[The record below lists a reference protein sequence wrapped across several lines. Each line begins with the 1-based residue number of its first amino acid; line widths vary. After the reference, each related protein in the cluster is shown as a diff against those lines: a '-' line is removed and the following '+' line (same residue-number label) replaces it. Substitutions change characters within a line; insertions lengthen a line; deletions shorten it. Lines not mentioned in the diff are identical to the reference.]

1 MRRCMMENPAAGD
14 DGVPRC
20 LAGRRDASE
29 NKQNRR
35 ALQDSA
41 KIDELLWRLGDA
53 LRMGHI
59 EGWERDFAKSL
70 LGQAKRRRSRWNPS
84 VKQLATLRRVI
95 AGLAEPDTGPLIDE
109 DGGDAA
115 A

>member
-1 MRRCMMENPAAGD
+1 MTRKQESPAVQGGAFEG
-14 DGVPRC
+14 
-20 LAGRRDASE
+20 LAGQRDTSKDRP
-29 NKQNRR
+29 NHR

-53 LRMGHI
+53 LRMGRI
-59 EGWERDFAKSL
+59 EDWERDFAKSI
-70 LGQAKRRRSRWNPS
+70 LGQAKRRGRRWSPS
-84 VKQLATLRRVI
+84 TKQLATMRRLI
-95 AGLAEPDTGPLIDE
+95 AGLAESDTGPLVDE